1 MSIAEASVISCLTE
15 FLNSFADVVGEVV
28 VAVAAVVFVVVAG
41 DVVAVAVNVSAVEPS
56 PCLSLTCFDPCLF
69 CAVFNVADRPSSS
82 SNIDELSNSS

>member
-41 DVVAVAVNVSAVEPS
+41 DVVAVAVDVSA
-56 PCLSLTCFDPCLF
+56 SLTCFDPCLF